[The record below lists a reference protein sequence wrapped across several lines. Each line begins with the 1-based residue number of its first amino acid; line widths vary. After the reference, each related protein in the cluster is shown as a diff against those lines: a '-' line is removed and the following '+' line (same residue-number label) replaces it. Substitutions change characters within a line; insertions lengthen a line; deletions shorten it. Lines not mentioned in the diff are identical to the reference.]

1 MFVHPTQSKRLV
13 GCYDTGSPTLVY
25 WPLLLSTAP
34 VAAALASLFD
44 LPEILALAF
53 ELVAWTM
60 PSADES
66 IAALGH
72 KYVAVR

>member
-1 MFVHPTQSKRLV
+1 MKLV
-13 GCYDTGSPTLVY
+13 DCYDTDSPTPFY

-53 ELVAWTM
+53 DLVAWTM
-60 PSADES
+60 LSAGES
-66 IAALGH
+66 IAALSQ